1 MNQLFLL
8 NQTATLQK
16 TVWFENIKATFTET
30 QENMFDVVLEVNS
43 NKFLISMQNIA
54 DQIEEF
60 QIIAIKGF
68 IELSNKIILTIKKLV
83 EHLRYRAE

>member
-30 QENMFDVVLEVNS
+30 QENMFDVVLEINS

>member
-30 QENMFDVVLEVNS
+30 QDNMFDVVLEVNS